1 MDRLLGRERAC
12 VSGSL
17 PGFPVRSGSEPIFIR
32 RGAIIPM
39 HVERDYT
46 GQGSAKSG
54 DALTVLVYPSDNS
67 SFRYRPDAQSPW
79 ITFTAAQSYERLT
92 LIAEPSLPSEPVIFR
107 IARWSAAPES
117 VGVVSGTVTVNQGGE
132 MERAETEAD
141 ANGTDESAWY
151 YDPRSSG

>member
-1 MDRLLGRERAC
+1 V

-17 PGFPVRSGSEPIFIR
+17 PGFPVPLGQEPIFIR

-39 HVERDYT
+39 RVERDYT
-46 GQGSAKSG
+46 GQGSVKSG

-79 ITFTAAQSYERLT
+79 VTFTAAQSYERLT
-92 LIAEPSLPSEPVIFR
+92 LLAEPSLPHEPVIFR

-117 VGVVSGTVTVNQGGE
+117 VGVFGGSVAVNQGGE
-132 MERAETEAD
+132 MERAESEAD
-141 ANGTDESAWY
+141 ANGTTEESAWY
-151 YDPRSSG
+151 YDAEEQRLIIKVVP